1 MARLIEVLE
10 NRVLLSAAAG
20 PAFSS
25 AAAANFAITRATL
38 GQPSVA
44 AVTPANGATNVPRD
58 TFIAFDLHLPN
69 VGGGVNAATLTTSTL
84 ALYRTSDHSRIPAH
98 YNTSGG
104 GDGVAS
110 RSSLLAVRVLGGI
123 SRGVRSL

>member
-1 MARLIEVLE
+1 MELTHIFQQRSEMAKLIEVLE
-10 NRVLLSAAAG
+10 RRLLLSAAAG
-20 PAFSS
+20 PAAPS
-25 AAAANFAITRATL
+25 ATSANFAMTHATL

-84 ALYRTSDHSRIPAH
+84 ALYRTSDHTRIPAH

-104 GDGVAS
+104 GDDI
-110 RSSLLAVRVLGGI
+110 VL
-123 SRGVRSL
+123 